1 MSMKLFAYE
10 SASDDQVIYLE
21 DMQDNIDEEY
31 DVDAYTDIEHKI
43 IEATDSVEI
52 LDKLHENI
60 LRDVEEK
67 GTDIAY
73 EFYRISLESVSK
85 KLGLE
90 SQYTQ
95 LLALE
100 SFSEATRSQA
110 LEFAL
115 EGIGDAIK
123 TGIGKIKDFF
133 KMLLE
138 QLMKFWNY
146 MFNNSGAIIKKL
158 EDLKSKINAMEES
171 LPRKMEMGLPS
182 SVVDSI
188 SIVSE
193 TNNRPDMLKAA
204 IEYEKTYN
212 EIISR
217 LLKPIIKLT
226 ADVSKEAV
234 EQGES
239 KKLLEIENSDPIKLP
254 FKKKLE
260 VKIKTDTEKE
270 TTSSDIPNV
279 DNKHEAH
286 YYLPNIQIK
295 IVKDENKQTLDNVF
309 TDVYDKDQLVKLIDK
324 VKDVLKKSDEVKILV
339 NQLKNSVDKAV
350 TTFKNITSEIERKN
364 NLKGIKKGMDKVGD
378 VLKDMTGM
386 DGSMKDLKDKAPKAD
401 VGVKVMRDFEK
412 RLTNIIKGFSPE
424 IHVLFVKYAK
434 EQIRYIEKCISTIK
448 TEAAKDN

>member
-1 MSMKLFAYE
+1 MSMKLFA
-10 SASDDQVIYLE
+10 
-21 DMQDNIDEEY
+21 QDNHTADLKVYLDEAQE
-31 DVDAYTDIEHKI
+31 DREENTLVDAFTDIEYKI
-43 IEATDSVEI
+43 MEASDSVEI

-60 LRDVEEK
+60 VRDIEEK
-67 GTDIAY
+67 NTDFAY
-73 EFYRISLESVSK
+73 EFYKISLESVSK

-90 SQYTQ
+90 TNYTQ

-100 SFSEATRSQA
+100 SFSEATRHQA
-110 LEFAL
+110 LELAL

-123 TGIGKIKDFF
+123 SGINKVKDFF

-158 EDLKSKINAMEES
+158 EDLRSKIKNMEES

-188 SIVSE
+188 SIISE

-212 EIISR
+212 DIIAR
-217 LLKPIIKLT
+217 LLKPLIKLT
-226 ADVSKEAV
+226 AEVSKEAV

-239 KKLLEIENSDPIKLP
+239 KKLLEIENDDPIRLP

-270 TTSSDIPNV
+270 VSSEEIPNT
-279 DNKHEAH
+279 DKKHEAH
-286 YYLPNIQIK
+286 YYLPNVQIK

-309 TDVYDKDQLVKLIDK
+309 TDVYDKDQLIKLIDK
-324 VKDVLKKSDEVKILV
+324 VKDVLKKSDEVKTLV
-339 NQLKNSVDKAV
+339 NQLRNAVDKAM
-350 TTFKNITSEIERKN
+350 TAFKNITNEIERKN
-364 NLKGIKKGMDKVGD
+364 NLKGIKKGMDKVAD
-378 VLKDMTGM
+378 VFKDVTGQE
-386 DGSMKDLKDKAPKAD
+386 GSMKDLKDKAPKAN
-401 VGVKVMRDFEK
+401 VGVKVMKDFEK
-412 RLTNIIKGFSPE
+412 RMTNIVKGFSPE
-424 IHVLFVKYAK
+424 LHVLFVKYAK

-448 TEAAKDN
+448 EEAAKDN